1 MTGRGSPPTLRF
13 GPLNTRPRRIH
24 DWDGLVIAG
33 RSGRAGRL
41 LGLWLAFML
50 LPGCAALFSPL
61 PAAGPN
67 TPPLRIASWN
77 LAFLTP
83 VEGGRCRP
91 ASEADYLAAQRLA
104 EDLDADMIAFQQ
116 ALDERAAQRIFVP
129 GRFIVIMERRRNAQR
144 NSCVDDPAGATGP
157 RATGIAIRRG
167 LPFAVLSDLS
177 ELRLGDNRLSSGIDI
192 ALRPHG
198 RRPLRL
204 LAIDLVAG
212 CSAGTAGE
220 SCPTLSR
227 QAAVIRRWIAQ
238 AERLPTR
245 FLIFGGWNRRLLESD
260 DAIGTELDTGGMPS
274 RRLGFAASATTMT
287 CASRLNDLGVHFAFD
302 RRAAGDLRGQV
313 GALPDNRA
321 ISAACPVV
329 AEIGL

>member
-83 VEGGRCRP
+83 VDGDRCRP
-91 ASEADYLAAQRLA
+91 ASDADYLAAQRLA
-104 EDLDADMIAFQQ
+104 ENLDADVIAFQQ
-116 ALDERAAQRIFVP
+116 AQDERAAQRIFVP
-129 GRFIVIMERRRNAQR
+129 SRFIVIMERRRDTQR
-144 NSCVDDPAGATGP
+144 NCCVGNPAGATAP
-157 RATGIAIRRG
+157 RSAGIAVRRG
-167 LPFAVLSDLS
+167 LPIAVLGDLS
-177 ELRLGDNRLSSGIDI
+177 ELRLSDDRLSSGIDI

-198 RRPLRL
+198 RRALRL
-204 LAIDLVAG
+204 LAVNLVAG
-212 CSAGTAGE
+212 CSAGRTGE
-220 SCPTLSR
+220 SCLTLSR
-227 QAAVIRRWIAQ
+227 QAAVIERWIGR

-245 FLIFGGWNRRLLESD
+245 FLLLGGWNRRLQDPE
-260 DAIGTELDTGGMPS
+260 DAVWTLVSGGP
-274 RRLGFAASATTMT
+274 RN
-287 CASRLNDLGVHFAFD
+287 SRLILAAPAMTNACMTRGDDLGIHFALD
-302 RRAAGDLRGQV
+302 RRAARDMRQQV
-313 GALPDNRA
+313 GRMPDNSA
-321 ISAACPVV
+321 IPAACPAMV
-329 AEIGL
+329 EIGL

>member
-1 MTGRGSPPTLRF
+1 MISERNGGLGRF
-13 GPLNTRPRRIH
+13 
-24 DWDGLVIAG
+24 
-33 RSGRAGRL
+33 
-41 LGLWLAFML
+41 LGVWLAFML

-61 PAAGPN
+61 PAAGPD

-83 VEGGRCRP
+83 VDGDTCRP
-91 ASEADYLAAQRLA
+91 ASDADYLVARRLA
-104 EDLDADMIAFQQ
+104 ESLDADVIAFQQ
-116 ALDERAAQRIFVP
+116 AQDERAAQRVFVP
-129 GRFIVIMERRRNAQR
+129 SRFIVIMERRRNAQR
-144 NSCVDDPAGATGP
+144 NSCVGNPDGGTAP

-167 LPFAVLSDLS
+167 LPFAVLGDLS
-177 ELRLGDNRLSSGIDI
+177 GLRLGDDRLSSGIDI

-204 LAIDLVAG
+204 LAINLVAG
-212 CSAGTAGE
+212 CSSVMAGE

-227 QAAVIRRWIAQ
+227 QAAVIGRWIDQ

-245 FLIFGGWNRRLLESD
+245 FLIFGAWNRRFLEPD
-260 DAIGTELDTGGMPS
+260 DPIRTELDTGGMQNG
-274 RRLGFAASATTMT
+274 RLSIAAPATTIT
-287 CASRLNDLGVHFAFD
+287 CVNRLNDLGVHFAFD

-313 GALPDNRA
+313 GTMPDNRNMPA
-321 ISAACPVV
+321 VCPVV